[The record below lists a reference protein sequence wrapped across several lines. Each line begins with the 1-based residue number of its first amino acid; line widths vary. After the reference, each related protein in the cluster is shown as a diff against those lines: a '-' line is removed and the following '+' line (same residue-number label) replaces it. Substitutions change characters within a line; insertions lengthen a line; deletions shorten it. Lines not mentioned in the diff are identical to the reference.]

1 LTIGPSNRRIAQ
13 RLLSLISDLKPE
25 GIQFMEVCGTHTVSL
40 SRFGIRALLPKGM
53 RIVSGPGC
61 PVCVTTNSDISK
73 AFQVASRERYGLAT
87 FGDMMRV
94 PLGGVTLFDLK
105 AKGGDVRIVYSPM
118 EALHLARTKEVVFL
132 GVGFETTSPAIASLL
147 DQARNQMISNI
158 SLLSFFKLIPPALR
172 ALLDNGES
180 KLDGFLLPG
189 HVSTIIGMQPYEF
202 IVKEY
207 GIPCAIAGFE
217 PVDILLAIYALAK
230 MRAAKRPALVNTYT
244 RSVRK
249 EGNRRAL
256 ELLEKYFQPVGV
268 NWRGL
273 GFIPQSGLKLRPE
286 YQDMNA
292 ETRFEFKQIEIPE
305 PTGCRCSD
313 VIKGAI
319 LPNECLLFR
328 RSCKPESPIG
338 PCMVSSEGACAAF
351 YSYG

>member
-1 LTIGPSNRRIAQ
+1 
-13 RLLSLISDLKPE
+13 
-25 GIQFMEVCGTHTVSL
+25 MEVCGTHTVSL

-268 NWRGL
+268 NWRL
-273 GFIPQSGLKLRPE
+273 SLIH
-286 YQDMNA
+286 
-292 ETRFEFKQIEIPE
+292 I
-305 PTGCRCSD
+305 
-313 VIKGAI
+313 
-319 LPNECLLFR
+319 
-328 RSCKPESPIG
+328 
-338 PCMVSSEGACAAF
+338 
-351 YSYG
+351 